1 MAIENDLKQAYKTL
15 YDKKDPQTALT
26 LYDKVLSQSSQN
38 ITALIYKAA
47 SLEKLYFGFADW
59 HSDETLHNA
68 LDLLNKALNVAQERG
83 DRSKIALV
91 HFRIFIYFFNLKEF
105 QRAKENLQLCKDL
118 GYNDPTLPMWE
129 TKLETK
135 LKKMAKK
142 GTTTTTSNTTKIE
155 PTKTT
160 NIPSPKPADIPQ
172 PLAAET
178 TQPKFRSD
186 WYQSSNKVT
195 LSLFIGNL
203 PTTKSDINAKIS
215 AIDKRT
221 LNVSYQIPNSHSEF
235 QYEMKLSHQV
245 DPENVT
251 LHVFSKKLELTFTKL
266 ENLQW
271 KTLEYKSDQMETT
284 AKSFVK
290 STNNET
296 STDSTLNYPSSSK
309 KQIDWS
315 KLDVDEEEE
324 DDDQKGSA
332 DEFFQKLYAGADPDT
347 RRAMMKSFIES
358 NGTTL
363 NTNWEDVSKGK
374 VEPAPPEGSEL
385 KHW

>member
-1 MAIENDLKQAYKTL
+1 
-15 YDKKDPQTALT
+15 
-26 LYDKVLSQSSQN
+26 
-38 ITALIYKAA
+38 
-47 SLEKLYFGFADW
+47 
-59 HSDETLHNA
+59 
-68 LDLLNKALNVAQERG
+68 
-83 DRSKIALV
+83 
-91 HFRIFIYFFNLKEF
+91 
-105 QRAKENLQLCKDL
+105 
-118 GYNDPTLPMWE
+118 
-129 TKLETK
+129 
-135 LKKMAKK
+135 
-142 GTTTTTSNTTKIE
+142 
-155 PTKTT
+155 
-160 NIPSPKPADIPQ
+160 
-172 PLAAET
+172 
-178 TQPKFRSD
+178 
-186 WYQSSNKVT
+186 
-195 LSLFIGNL
+195 
-203 PTTKSDINAKIS
+203 
-215 AIDKRT
+215 
-221 LNVSYQIPNSHSEF
+221 
-235 QYEMKLSHQV
+235 MKLSHQV